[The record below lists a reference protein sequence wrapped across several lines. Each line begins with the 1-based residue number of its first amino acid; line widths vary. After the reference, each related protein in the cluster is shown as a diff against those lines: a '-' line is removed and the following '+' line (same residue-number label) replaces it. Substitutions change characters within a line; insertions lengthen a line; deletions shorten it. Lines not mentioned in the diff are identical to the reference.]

1 MYILMVT
8 FYRITSPILAP
19 LTLEQEI
26 SYKSQLEYIPWAVSK
41 NMESLEKEVE
51 KVKEQHLATFYSYN
65 IFEIRE
71 VSTSL
76 KKTLA
81 ELYKMMYN

>member
-8 FYRITSPILAP
+8 FYRTTYPVFAP

-41 NMESLEKEVE
+41 NIESLEKEVE
-51 KVKEQHLATFYSYN
+51 KVKKQYSATFNSHN

-71 VSTSL
+71 V
-76 KKTLA
+76 
-81 ELYKMMYN
+81 